1 MKNLSNDVTFAS
13 KEAANSFADNLSS
26 VLKQDHSIS
35 LKPIKLLHA
44 TAKCLGY
51 KNWNHWCG
59 SAFSSKSDLMYL
71 SGDNGDDEFFV
82 SHEERTPIQFLD
94 ESCIDEV
101 RANDSEIAY
110 LCGSKVLSTLEKAIE
125 HMRPDDEYDFHI
137 ENYGGVIHSF
147 VVAKRFMMTHE
158 EIAERAKLS
167 ILSQLKREPD
177 SYELKKQSQLD
188 YFGVY
193 DNPRLN
199 TLYYRLDNAIGA
211 FFNEELEHSIGFHYF
226 SPVEQFAYF
235 DSEGNHKVMDR
246 DELMDFL
253 SSIEGNIPVLAGVYR
268 PLFG

>member
-35 LKPIKLLHA
+35 LKPIKLLHT

-71 SGDNGDDEFFV
+71 SGDTMDDDFLV

-94 ESCIDEV
+94 ASCIDEV
-101 RANDSEIAY
+101 RAKDSEIAY
-110 LCGSKVLSTLEKAIE
+110 LCGSEALSTLEEAIE
-125 HMRPDDEYDFHI
+125 YMRPDDEDDFHI
-137 ENYGGVIHSF
+137 ETYGGVIHSF

-167 ILSQLKREPD
+167 ILSQLKRESD
-177 SYELKKQSQLD
+177 SYD
-188 YFGVY
+188 DFGGY

-199 TLYYRLDNAIGA
+199 TLYYSLDNAIDA
-211 FFNEELEHSIGFHYF
+211 FFDEELEHSIGFHYF
-226 SPVEQFAYF
+226 DPVERFAYF
-235 DSEGNHKVMDR
+235 DGDGNHKIMDW
-246 DELMDFL
+246 DELMTLLD
-253 SSIEGNIPVLAGVYR
+253 SIERKIPIIASIYR
-268 PLFG
+268 PLFR